1 MSFLQFIESCINI
14 HTFLEGLLKPVPSVP
29 RLHLKFPIRQRKIET
44 LGSFSNDNGDGNE
57 DGNTTTLRVH
67 DTFLHISL
75 PSLHDYDVK
84 CLISR
89 LVVNVNKRGRIF
101 LSLSKLESGPQETNS
116 REIRLHFTFSVNWN
130 KRDKV

>member
-67 DTFLHISL
+67 DTFLYISL

-84 CLISR
+84 MPNFTFCGER
-89 LVVNVNKRGRIF
+89 KQVTTNF
-101 LSLSKLESGPQETNS
+101 LSLSKLESGPQEINS